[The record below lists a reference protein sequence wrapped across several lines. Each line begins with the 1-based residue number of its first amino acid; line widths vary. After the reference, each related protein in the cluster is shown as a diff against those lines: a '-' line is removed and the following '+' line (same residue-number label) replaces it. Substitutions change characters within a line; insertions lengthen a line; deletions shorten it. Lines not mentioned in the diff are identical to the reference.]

1 MAKATVIAS
10 GLSAHGRCELDS
22 DHVVFDSH
30 IVMYL
35 TILKLYV
42 RRLRA
47 PWRPGLQQQQQHP
60 HQQLNQAAWQQAPA
74 DGLPAVFLCRSKT
87 YKRRGLWN
95 IKKKHG
101 GKFPSTPRK
110 QAAADAGAKKAPRF
124 YPAEDVAK
132 PLAHNAV
139 RKPTKLRSSITPGTV
154 LILLAGRFKGKRVV
168 FLRQQASGLLLVTG
182 PFKVNGVPV
191 RRVNQ
196 AYVIATSA
204 KVCVC
209 VRGGGGTSGW
219 AG

>member
-1 MAKATVIAS
+1 
-10 GLSAHGRCELDS
+10 
-22 DHVVFDSH
+22 
-30 IVMYL
+30 
-35 TILKLYV
+35 
-42 RRLRA
+42 
-47 PWRPGLQQQQQHP
+47 
-60 HQQLNQAAWQQAPA
+60 
-74 DGLPAVFLCRSKT
+74 LCRSKT

-101 GKFPSTPRK
+101 GKFPSTPKK
-110 QAAADAGAKKAPRF
+110 QAAADAGSKKAPRF

-139 RKPTKLRSSITPGTV
+139 RKPAKLRSSITPGTV

-168 FLRQQASGLLLVTG
+168 FLRQQPSGLLLVTG

-204 KVCVC
+204 KVRAAVAGSSGQPGCEEGGSN
-209 VRGGGGTSGW
+209 GGGQ
-219 AG
+219 